1 MDDLQN
7 HIARIRVPSSYDN
20 IFKDECVF
28 SFDTPESE
36 TGLYVCLNTFLGFGK
51 DYVLG
56 YYEKTKNAVFL
67 HIRRFKTEI
76 PPEGGGAEGPEK
88 KITRLAIG
96 IEGGFDP
103 GAGKKYTYEDVYHV
117 VVLPDFHMIPYSKN
131 LPQPVVNSVTAILA
145 ADSAMKKVEKNSLT
159 GTWDGE
165 VRQVS
170 ACAKNLAQLDNG
182 RRIPPSGWKCDKCD
196 LTTNLWLNL
205 TDGAVLCGRRFFDG
219 SGGNDHAVLHYKET
233 GYPLAVKL
241 GTITS
246 EGKGDVYSY
255 EEDDMVEDP
264 YLVQHLAHFGIK
276 INQMEKTEKSMVELE
291 LDLNQR
297 VGEWS
302 LMCESGSNLIPISGP
317 GCTGMQNLGN
327 SCYLNSVMQVMFT
340 IPDFVERFVTNAD
353 GIFSKYPNDPAT
365 DFNTQMAKLGVG
377 LLSGKYST
385 PPNGVLEAEPPG
397 ISPAM
402 FKALIGKDHPEFSTK
417 LQQDAHEF
425 YLHLVTTL
433 EKFSRGQ
440 LNPADA
446 LKFSVEERV
455 MCSASG
461 KVRYSTR
468 NEWSLPLQ
476 IPLHLAKN
484 IPEIRAYEEKL
495 AEAKKKGEKLD
506 PNEAVRPQIPFAE
519 CLNAF
524 TNEEIIDQFYST
536 AIKDKTKA
544 KKITRLATMPDYLM
558 IHFKKFTLN
567 DDWSSQKLDVSI
579 DVPEELDLSAL
590 RAEPR
595 REGEELLP
603 EIAGQPPPL
612 PPMDELVLEQ
622 LVQMGFP
629 LESCKKAIFFTKNT
643 GVENATQWIME
654 HITDA
659 DFSDPFV
666 PPGTDAPRSAFVA
679 DPNGLQMLMGMGFT
693 ERQATKALR
702 ETGNNIER
710 AADWIFSHQSELD
723 AMETTEEAPGPREIP
738 IRDGGSNYKLVAFI
752 SHMGTS
758 AQMGHYVCHIL
769 KDNQWLIFNDN
780 KVAISQN
787 PPKDLGYLYLYRRT

>member
-1 MDDLQN
+1 MDDLQS
-7 HIARIRVPSSYDN
+7 HLGKVRVPSSYDN
-20 IFKDECVF
+20 ISKDECVY
-28 SFDTPESE
+28 SFDTPETE
-36 TGLYVCLNTFLGFGK
+36 TGLYVCLNTFLGFGRS
-51 DYVLG
+51 YVSG
-56 YYEKTKNAVFL
+56 YFEKTNNAVFL
-67 HIRRFKTEI
+67 HIRRTKTEI
-76 PPEGGGAEGPEK
+76 PAEPSATGEGPEK

-103 GAGKKYTYEDVYHV
+103 TAGKKYTYEESYSI
-117 VVLPDFHMIPYSKN
+117 VVLPSFESIPYSKN

-145 ADSAMKKVEKNSLT
+145 ADPAMKKAEKSSVT

-170 ACAKNLAQLDNG
+170 VCAKDLLQLDNG
-182 RRIPPSGWKCDKCD
+182 RKIPPSGWKCDKCD

-205 TDGAVLCGRRFFDG
+205 TDGAILCGRRFFDG
-219 SGGNDHAVLHYKET
+219 SGGNDHAVLHYKDT

-246 EGKGDVYSY
+246 DGKGDVYSY

-264 YLVQHLAHFGIK
+264 YLIQHLGHFGIK
-276 INQMEKTEKSMVELE
+276 IHQMEKTDKSMVELE

-302 LMCESGSNLIPISGP
+302 LMCESGSNLTPVAGP
-317 GCTGMQNLGN
+317 GFTGMQNLGN
-327 SCYLNSVMQVMFT
+327 SCYLNSVMQVIFT
-340 IPDFVERFVTNAD
+340 IPDFVERFVNASD
-353 GIFSKYPNDPAT
+353 AIFSKHPADPAN
-365 DFNTQMAKLGVG
+365 DFNIQMAKLGVG
-377 LLSGKYST
+377 LMSGKYSVAGDGQQD
-385 PPNGVLEAEPPG
+385 PAG

-402 FKALIGKDHPEFSTK
+402 FKNLIGKDHPEFSTK

-425 YLHLVTTL
+425 YLHLVATL
-433 EKFSRGQ
+433 EKNSRGQ
-440 LNPADA
+440 ANPADA
-446 LKFSVEERV
+446 LKYEVEERV
-455 MCSASG
+455 MCCASG

-476 IPLHLAKN
+476 IPLHQANN
-484 IPEIRAYEEKL
+484 IAEIQEYERKIK
-495 AEAKKKGEKLD
+495 EAKDKGEKLN
-506 PNEAVRPQIPFAE
+506 PEEVVRPKIPFAA

-524 TNEEIIDQFYST
+524 ASEEIIDQFYST
-536 AIKDKTKA
+536 AIKDKTQA
-544 KKITRLATMPDYLM
+544 KKITRLATMPDYLL

-579 DVPEELDLSAL
+579 DVPDELDLSQL

-603 EIAGQPPPL
+603 DIVGQPPPP

-629 LESCKKAIFFTKNT
+629 LEACKKAIFHTKNS
-643 GVENATQWIME
+643 GAENATQWIME

-659 DFSDPFV
+659 DFSDPFIV
-666 PPGTDAPRSAFVA
+666 PGTAVPGKSSFVA
-679 DPNGLQMLMGMGFT
+679 DPTGLQLLMGMGFN
-693 ERQATKALR
+693 ERQATKALQ
-702 ETGNNIER
+702 ETSNNIER

-723 AMETTEEAPGPREIP
+723 RMETSDDEIKP
-738 IRDGGSNYKLVAFI
+738 EIQIRDGSSCYKLTAFI

-758 AQMGHYVCHIL
+758 TQMGHYVCHIL
-769 KDNQWLIFNDN
+769 KDGRWLIFNDA

-787 PPKDLGYLYLYRRT
+787 PPKDMGYLYLYKRV